1 MNKNGYLLCTITA
14 LYQKW
19 KDIELSESRS
29 QTYSKMDFPANR
41 NTVVDLLAEGMMRHI
56 VHAIIEVDVTEP
68 REFLAKIKATKG
80 ETLSFTAFLLHCLGK
95 AVDENKIMHAY
106 RSGRHQLVLFN
117 DVDAATIIEREVE
130 SRKLPISHIIRSINK
145 KSVKELHDEIRD
157 AQVQKLGDSPLTKRT
172 NSIIVYPDSYARFFG
187 GESGIFLRF
196 TKNMLERWD

>member
-95 AVDENKIMHAY
+95 AV
-106 RSGRHQLVLFN
+106 R
-117 DVDAATIIEREVE
+117 
-130 SRKLPISHIIRSINK
+130 RK
-145 KSVKELHDEIRD
+145 
-157 AQVQKLGDSPLTKRT
+157 
-172 NSIIVYPDSYARFFG
+172 
-187 GESGIFLRF
+187 
-196 TKNMLERWD
+196 